1 MPKFEYEYPR
11 PSVTVDCVVIVDAG
25 VPGPQILL
33 IQRAKDPFKGQ
44 WALPGGF
51 LDIDETLESA
61 ARRELKEETGVKID
75 QWKYVGVYDTV
86 DRDPR
91 DRVVSNA
98 YLAIIPSKPDVIAAD
113 DAAEAQWFNINDLP
127 LTAFDHSKIIADA
140 LKLFISQS

>member
-11 PSVTVDCVVIVDAG
+11 PSVTVDCVVIVDSA
-25 VPGPQILL
+25 VSAPQILL

-51 LDIDETLESA
+51 LDIDETLENA

-75 QWKYVGVYDTV
+75 QWRYVGVYDTV

-91 DRVVSNA
+91 DRVISNA
-98 YLAIIPSKPDVIAAD
+98 YLAVIQSKPDVIAAD
-113 DAAEAQWFNINDLP
+113 DADDAQWFNIDKLP
-127 LTAFDHSKIIADA
+127 STAFDHSKIIGDA
-140 LKLFISQS
+140 LQLFNTQS